1 MVDYLAE
8 AFKALDDVE
17 DVMPCLHEEMFT
29 VDSDGLS
36 ELADF
41 EVESEKS
48 EDKKRVIDPEAKNE
62 EELKSSYVGKVIIDC
77 NQCHSKIYKDK
88 EDIVID
94 GEDANKE
101 EECPYCFATEG
112 FKVVGEVAPYTETKV
127 DVEVED
133 KDTMTEGV
141 RRRHRAAKKMGKKV
155 VEEFNGSY
163 HTLTIIDDLVD
174 RAKLI
179 YKEQSD
185 PDISEAV
192 MQAIDDGLIYYDDIL
207 ELAGAYGVIDYG
219 ELVDRFVDDLAYD
232 MGTQLESILAEED
245 DELKESIK
253 GRINERKERANGGL
267 VRGSFDEIEKRL
279 DKIQGDF
286 VIIDG
291 GDVSYIKDSFA
302 NRTVDNEAIHKGF
315 DFVEDDVYF
324 DTVLDVV
331 RYFDEAFLQEAL
343 GLGLDEVVTEDSRRG
358 VVLFSIDIDSAQID
372 KIFEVY
378 RELDESVNGRN
389 IRHKNGENKRVK
401 RINEAFYRG
410 NKSIKFVYNG
420 DYADPDL
427 IYDGYTFNYYDID
440 EALWEDFLYGVEDGD
455 IDVSFDRE
463 FAENHSDDDAVEDA
477 FNLYVQENGVDYLKD
492 VIYGGYFEKGSKS
505 WHDRYKRGFAE
516 SKKSRHK
523 GKLAESDHIRRRDV
537 DSIPYSRKRLSGR
550 VRKDLDIDEK
560 KSDNPR
566 RRDEGEKRAR
576 RIDRKVNSL
585 KERKFDED
593 LGDDVAKY
601 QRWVDYDMKRY
612 GKISDKTKSYLDR
625 AGLEVVKDDHD
636 DYEVIAKD
644 ESLTEAPIYDLTPQ
658 FDTRRSFYNK
668 ARIDTGSDNSENK
681 LYSYNTLVAEMI
693 GGKPVVYNV
702 QSGNTL
708 RHVKEWLRQNG
719 FKAET
724 KSQIIRDYGVDDI
737 VTESLEEVEVKT
749 DTDKI
754 KISSETITKDE
765 EMAIPVTDETK
776 DEIIAD
782 DDEIIAD
789 DEEEDTVDDIEEFDE
804 ESFDELSE
812 SYLKK
817 VYSNVDGYK
826 TSNVSFNKSGLCV
839 EGIISFKSGNKK
851 NTQFIF
857 ESRDNGKRFVGE
869 NKQITRGK
877 KAFTVKGSIKDGKFI
892 TESFNYRYSAIN
904 PQTGKSENLYETL
917 KRGK

>member
-48 EDKKRVIDPEAKNE
+48 EDRKRVIDPEAKNE

-94 GEDANKE
+94 GDDANKE

-133 KDTMTEGV
+133 KGTMTEGV
-141 RRRHRAAKKMGKKV
+141 RRRTRTAKKMGKNV

-163 HTLTIIDDLVD
+163 HTWSIIEDLVD

-179 YKEQSD
+179 YKEQTD

-192 MQAIDDGLIYYDDIL
+192 MQAIDDGLIYNDDIL

-219 ELVDRFVDDLAYD
+219 ELVDKFIDDLSGD
-232 MGTQLESILAEED
+232 MTTHLELILAEED

-253 GRINERKERANGGL
+253 GRVNERE
-267 VRGSFDEIEKRL
+267 
-279 DKIQGDF
+279 
-286 VIIDG
+286 
-291 GDVSYIKDSFA
+291 
-302 NRTVDNEAIHKGF
+302 
-315 DFVEDDVYF
+315 
-324 DTVLDVV
+324 
-331 RYFDEAFLQEAL
+331 
-343 GLGLDEVVTEDSRRG
+343 
-358 VVLFSIDIDSAQID
+358 
-372 KIFEVY
+372 
-378 RELDESVNGRN
+378 
-389 IRHKNGENKRVK
+389 K

-410 NKSIKFVYNG
+410 N
-420 DYADPDL
+420 
-427 IYDGYTFNYYDID
+427 T
-440 EALWEDFLYGVEDGD
+440 
-455 IDVSFDRE
+455 
-463 FAENHSDDDAVEDA
+463 
-477 FNLYVQENGVDYLKD
+477 
-492 VIYGGYFEKGSKS
+492 
-505 WHDRYKRGFAE
+505 
-516 SKKSRHK
+516 RHR
-523 GKLAESDHIRRRDV
+523 GKLAESDSIRRRGV

-566 RRDEGEKRAR
+566 RRDDDEKRAR
-576 RIDRKVNSL
+576 RIYRKVNSL

-636 DYEVIAKD
+636 EYEVIAKD
-644 ESLTEAPIYDLTPQ
+644 GGLSESL
-658 FDTRRSFYNK
+658 N
-668 ARIDTGSDNSENK
+668 
-681 LYSYNTLVAEMI
+681 
-693 GGKPVVYNV
+693 
-702 QSGNTL
+702 
-708 RHVKEWLRQNG
+708 
-719 FKAET
+719 
-724 KSQIIRDYGVDDI
+724 
-737 VTESLEEVEVKT
+737 EVEVKT

-754 KISSETITKDE
+754 KISSETITKDD
-765 EMAIPVTDETK
+765 EMAIPVTDDTK
-776 DEIIAD
+776 DEIIAGGEED
-782 DDEIIAD
+782 DTSDEIVAD

>member
-174 RAKLI
+174 RAELI
-179 YKEQSD
+179 YKEQDGSD
-185 PDISEAV
+185 IDVAVSEA
-192 MQAIDDGLIYYDDIL
+192 IDEGLIYNDDII
-207 ELAGAYGVIDYG
+207 ELADAYGVIDYG
-219 ELVDRFVDDLAYD
+219 ELVDKFIDELSND
-232 MGTQLESILAEED
+232 MGTRLESILAEED
-245 DELKESIK
+245 DEIKESIK
-253 GRINERKERANGGL
+253 GR
-267 VRGSFDEIEKRL
+267 
-279 DKIQGDF
+279 
-286 VIIDG
+286 
-291 GDVSYIKDSFA
+291 
-302 NRTVDNEAIHKGF
+302 
-315 DFVEDDVYF
+315 
-324 DTVLDVV
+324 
-331 RYFDEAFLQEAL
+331 
-343 GLGLDEVVTEDSRRG
+343 
-358 VVLFSIDIDSAQID
+358 
-372 KIFEVY
+372 
-378 RELDESVNGRN
+378 
-389 IRHKNGENKRVK
+389 
-401 RINEAFYRG
+401 G
-410 NKSIKFVYNG
+410 NK
-420 DYADPDL
+420 
-427 IYDGYTFNYYDID
+427 
-440 EALWEDFLYGVEDGD
+440 
-455 IDVSFDRE
+455 
-463 FAENHSDDDAVEDA
+463 
-477 FNLYVQENGVDYLKD
+477 
-492 VIYGGYFEKGSKS
+492 
-505 WHDRYKRGFAE
+505 KRGFAE
-516 SKKSRHK
+516 SKKPRHR
-523 GKLAESDHIRRRDV
+523 GKLTESDRIRWRD
-537 DSIPYSRKRLSGR
+537 K
-550 VRKDLDIDEK
+550 VRYHDDD
-560 KSDNPR
+560 
-566 RRDEGEKRAR
+566 EKRAR
-576 RIDRKVNSL
+576 RIDRKINSL
-585 KERKFDED
+585 KDSKFVED

-625 AGLEVVKDDHD
+625 AGLEVVKDDHK

-644 ESLTEAPIYDLTPQ
+644 EGL
-658 FDTRRSFYNK
+658 
-668 ARIDTGSDNSENK
+668 
-681 LYSYNTLVAEMI
+681 
-693 GGKPVVYNV
+693 
-702 QSGNTL
+702 
-708 RHVKEWLRQNG
+708 
-719 FKAET
+719 
-724 KSQIIRDYGVDDI
+724 
-737 VTESLEEVEVKT
+737 TESLEEVEVKT

-754 KISSETITKDE
+754 KISSETITKDD
-765 EMAIPVTDETK
+765 EMAIPVTDETR
-776 DEIIAD
+776 E
-782 DDEIIAD
+782 EIIAD
-789 DEEEDTVDDIEEFDE
+789 DEKEDTVDDIEEFDE

-817 VYSNVDGYK
+817 VYNNVDGYK

>member
-17 DVMPCLHEEMFT
+17 DVTPCLHEEMFT

-94 GEDANKE
+94 GDDANKE

-133 KDTMTEGV
+133 KDNMTEGV
-141 RRRHRAAKKMGKKV
+141 RRRTRTAKKMGKKV
-155 VEEFNGSY
+155 VEDFARSY
-163 HTLTIIDDLVD
+163 QASKILEDLVD
-174 RAKLI
+174 RAALI
-179 YKEQSD
+179 YKEQTD

-192 MQAIDDGLIYYDDIL
+192 MQAIDDGLIYNDDIL
-207 ELAGAYGVIDYG
+207 ELADAYGVIDYG
-219 ELVDRFVDDLAYD
+219 ELVEKFVDELSGD
-232 MGTQLESILAEED
+232 MATHLELILAGED

-253 GRINERKERANGGL
+253 GRINERKER
-267 VRGSFDEIEKRL
+267 V
-279 DKIQGDF
+279 
-286 VIIDG
+286 
-291 GDVSYIKDSFA
+291 
-302 NRTVDNEAIHKGF
+302 
-315 DFVEDDVYF
+315 
-324 DTVLDVV
+324 
-331 RYFDEAFLQEAL
+331 
-343 GLGLDEVVTEDSRRG
+343 
-358 VVLFSIDIDSAQID
+358 
-372 KIFEVY
+372 
-378 RELDESVNGRN
+378 
-389 IRHKNGENKRVK
+389 
-401 RINEAFYRG
+401 NEAFYRG
-410 NKSIKFVYNG
+410 NKDIEFVYHG
-420 DYADPDL
+420 DWADPDL
-427 IYDGYTFNYYDID
+427 IYDGYTFNYWEI
-440 EALWEDFLYGVEDGD
+440 ENALWEDFLERVEDGD

-463 FAENHSDDDAVEDA
+463 FAEHHDDDDAVEDA
-477 FNLYVQENGVDYLKD
+477 FNLYVQENGVDYLND
-492 VIYGGYFEKGSKS
+492 AIYGGYFEKGSKS
-505 WHDRYKRGFAE
+505 WHDRYKRDFAE
-516 SKKSRHK
+516 SKRPRHK
-523 GKLAESDHIRRRDV
+523 GKLAESDSIRRRGV
-537 DSIPYSRKRLSGR
+537 GGTPYNRKRMSGK
-550 VRKDLDIDEK
+550 VRKGLERVEEKSDKAISHDEDEK
-560 KSDNPR
+560 KV
-566 RRDEGEKRAR
+566 R
-576 RIDRKVNSL
+576 RIDRKINSP
-585 KERKFDED
+585 KDDKFVEG

-644 ESLTEAPIYDLTPQ
+644 EGLS
-658 FDTRRSFYNK
+658 
-668 ARIDTGSDNSENK
+668 
-681 LYSYNTLVAEMI
+681 
-693 GGKPVVYNV
+693 
-702 QSGNTL
+702 
-708 RHVKEWLRQNG
+708 
-719 FKAET
+719 
-724 KSQIIRDYGVDDI
+724 
-737 VTESLEEVEVKT
+737 ESLNEVEVKT

-765 EMAIPVTDETK
+765 EMAIPVTNDTK
-776 DEIIAD
+776 DEIIAGGEEED
-782 DDEIIAD
+782 TEDEIVADDEGVIAD
-789 DEEEDTVDDIEEFDE
+789 DGEEDTVDDIEEFDE

-869 NKQITRGK
+869 NKLITRGK